1 MRQLMLLVEQTTT
14 KTQEDLEKQI
24 VSLVRDY
31 LSHEDNNDR
40 SNSEW
45 LEDHVDDLLN
55 KDPQLLQLVRIHNLE
70 DKVTNRKW
78 LNAVF
83 TKHMGKNIREF
94 ERLAQ
99 KQLDQQAI
107 AQADPLV
114 LKFLK
119 SIGSAMTATLSP
131 RDIKHLAWYVYSP
144 KKIVITMPDNLNV
157 PNVFW
162 GDKAV
167 KYFGMDL
174 DQIKQSLL
182 DMGIKQIKKPKAY
195 KSSPSYYD

>member
-1 MRQLMLLVEQTTT
+1 MRKLMLLVEQANTH
-14 KTQEDLEKQI
+14 TQEDLEKQ
-24 VSLVRDY
+24 LVTLIRDY
-31 LSHEDNNDR
+31 LAHEDNEDT

-45 LEDHVDDLLN
+45 LEDHMDYLIKKNPELS
-55 KDPQLLQLVRIHNLE
+55 QLVKTHNLD

-83 TKHMGKNIREF
+83 TKHMGKTIKEF

-99 KQLDQQAI
+99 KQLDQQAM
-107 AQADPLV
+107 AQADPQTI
-114 LKFLK
+114 KFLK
-119 SIGSAMTATLSP
+119 AIGTGMTATLSP
-131 RDIKHLAWYVYSP
+131 RDVKHLAWYAYSP

-162 GDKAV
+162 GDKAAAH
-167 KYFGMDL
+167 FGMSL
-174 DQIKQSLL
+174 EEIKQALV